1 MYKIGEF
8 SKIIGIT
15 TKTLRYYDAEGIL
28 SPSYRSSENGYRF
41 YSEADMKKAEM
52 IIEMRKFNFTI
63 SEMKDALRNIQNK
76 DDFTD
81 YLIEK
86 VTITQELIV
95 RYSQL
100 ISEIQEYLKE
110 HIPMDKEEMNMN
122 YQVVETE
129 IPKMKFASIRF
140 QGQYH
145 EIGVYFELLY
155 KNVQNK
161 MIGAPFTCYHS
172 LEYSEKTD
180 IELYQSLYRR
190 RRPQSAYP
198 RYGRQDVSADYRQ
211 GLETVHRC
219 RGKTCFK
226 RGVEPCPQIPLY
238 RNQRGKGHADEVW
251 KERQDPRP
259 LHAGTGK
266 SPYAARRG
274 YSVGNACHFRRALWY
289 AAF

>member
-129 IPKMKFASIRF
+129 IPILKREKENITQKHRIRW
-140 QGQYH
+140 
-145 EIGVYFELLY
+145 IGWMRQTLIV
-155 KNVQNK
+155 
-161 MIGAPFTCYHS
+161 IS
-172 LEYSEKTD
+172 L
-180 IELYQSLYRR
+180 
-190 RRPQSAYP
+190 
-198 RYGRQDVSADYRQ
+198 
-211 GLETVHRC
+211 
-219 RGKTCFK
+219 
-226 RGVEPCPQIPLY
+226 
-238 RNQRGKGHADEVW
+238 
-251 KERQDPRP
+251 
-259 LHAGTGK
+259 
-266 SPYAARRG
+266 
-274 YSVGNACHFRRALWY
+274 
-289 AAF
+289 